1 MPCVRSLAQ
10 LEGWKGSARNAL
22 TEYGKQREDNSD
34 DLQRRKL
41 PKMKKTVFTTA
52 SKAQARDFLLR
63 MDESHLSHTG
73 QQSKL
78 QIPD

>member
-1 MPCVRSLAQ
+1 MYEL
-10 LEGWKGSARNAL
+10 
-22 TEYGKQREDNSD
+22 DNMNTAKKEFLIYCMCL
-34 DLQRRKL
+34 LQ
-41 PKMKKTVFTTA
+41 KKTVFTTA

-63 MDESHLSHTG
+63 VDESHLSHTG